1 MLGTWQ
7 SVALVDLNQ
16 GNPRRSPRLSFLPGQ
31 RRPVGWCPVQTH
43 EIRKRFLD
51 HFVNAGHTEVPSA
64 SVILDDPNLL
74 FVNAGMVQFVP
85 FFLGQRTAPYTTAT
99 SIQKCIRT
107 PDIDEVGITTRHN
120 TFFQMAG
127 NFSFGD
133 YFKRG
138 AIELA
143 WTLLTNPVSEGGY
156 GFDPERLWA
165 TVFYDDDEA
174 VALWQEVAG
183 LPPERI
189 QRRGMADNYWSM
201 GIPGPCG
208 PCSEIYYDRGPEYGV
223 EGGPE
228 ADENRYIEIWNLVFM
243 QNERGEGTS
252 KDDFEI
258 LGPLPRQNID
268 TGMGVERIACLLQ
281 GVDNVYETDLLRPV
295 IDTVEQYAPR
305 GYGQGNGTDDIRY
318 RVIADHTR
326 TAAIIIA
333 DGVTPSNEGRG
344 YVLRRLLR
352 RIIRSAKLLGIEAPI
367 VGELMATVRDA
378 MGPSYPEL
386 VTDFDRISRIAVAE
400 ETAFNR
406 TLASG
411 SKLFED
417 AATATRS
424 SGKTQLAG
432 SDAFALHDT
441 YGFPI
446 ELTLEMA
453 AEAGLSVDELGFRE
467 LMAEQRRRAKADAAA
482 RKHAHADLSAFREL
496 VDAGPT
502 EFTGFDE
509 LSSEARILGIFV
521 DGKRVPVVAHH
532 APGDTEL
539 RVEIVLDRTP
549 LYAESGG
556 QIADAGWITGT
567 GGSQS
572 AKAAVTDVQKIAK
585 SLWVHRVNVESG
597 EFVEGDTI
605 VAAVDPH
612 WRRGATQGHSGTHMV
627 HAALRQVLGP
637 NAVQAGSLNRPGY
650 LRFDFNSQSA
660 LTEEQRNQVEEV
672 SNEAVQADYPVNT
685 FLTGLEKA
693 KAMGAMAMFGEQYPD
708 EVRVVE
714 IGGPFSLE
722 LCGGTHV
729 NNSAQIGPITILG
742 ESSVGSGVRRV
753 EAYVGLDS
761 FRHLSKERALMA
773 GLASSLK
780 VPSDEVPARVA
791 ILVEKLKTAEKELE
805 RVRLNAAR
813 SGAADAAGTAEQIG
827 TVRLVAQRMA
837 SGMSAGDLRSL
848 VGDIKSRLGS
858 DPGVVVLIAE
868 ADSENGPT
876 VPFVVAA
883 NQAAQDAGVRAN
895 ELVQCVSTAVG
906 GRGGGKPDLAQ
917 GSGKDA
923 AGIEAALAAVR
934 AELARG

>member
-1 MLGTWQ
+1 M
-7 SVALVDLNQ
+7 
-16 GNPRRSPRLSFLPGQ
+16 
-31 RRPVGWCPVQTH
+31 QTH

-51 HFVNAGHTEVPSA
+51 HFVQAGHTEVPSA

-85 FFLGQRTAPYTTAT
+85 YFLGQRTPPYPTAT

-133 YFKRG
+133 YFKRR

-143 WTLLTNPVSEGGY
+143 WTLLTKPVEQGGY

-174 VALWQEVAG
+174 VQLWQEVAG
-183 LPPERI
+183 LPIERI

-208 PCSEIYYDRGPEYGV
+208 PCSEIYYDRGPAYGV

-258 LGPLPRQNID
+258 LGPLPRKNID

-281 GVDNVYETDLLRPV
+281 DVDNVYETDLLRPV
-295 IDTVEQYAPR
+295 IDQVAQFAPR
-305 GYGQGNGTDDIRY
+305 GYGQGSHDDDVRY
-318 RVIADHTR
+318 RVIADHSR
-326 TAAIIIA
+326 TSAIIIA
-333 DGVTPSNEGRG
+333 DGVTPGNEGRG

-352 RIIRSAKLLGIEAPI
+352 RIIRAAKLLGVEQPI
-367 VGELMATVRDA
+367 MADLMVTVRDA

-386 VTDFDRISRIAVAE
+386 VTDFDRIQRIAVAE

-411 SKLFED
+411 SKLFEEAA
-417 AATATRS
+417 AATKSA
-424 SGKTQLAG
+424 GKTVLGG
-432 SDAFALHDT
+432 SEAFTLHDT

-453 AEAGLSVDELGFRE
+453 AEADLSVDELGFRE

-509 LSSEARILGIFV
+509 LTSEARILGIFV
-521 DGKRVPVVAHH
+521 DGKRVPVVAHGGREQ
-532 APGDTEL
+532 APE

-556 QIADAGWITGT
+556 QIADAGWISA
-567 GGSQS
+567 GGA

-585 SLWVHRVNVESG
+585 TLWVHRVNVESG
-597 EFVEGDTI
+597 EFVEGDT
-605 VAAVDPH
+605 VTAAVDPE

-650 LRFDFNSQSA
+650 LRFDFNYQGA
-660 LTEEQRNQVEEV
+660 LSDEQRAQVEEV
-672 SNEAVQADYPVNT
+672 TNEAVQADFEVHT
-685 FLTGLEKA
+685 FNEKLEKA
-693 KAMGAMAMFGEQYPD
+693 KAMGAMAMFGESYPD

-729 NNSAQIGPITILG
+729 HNSAQIGPVTILG

-761 FRHLSKERALMA
+761 FRHLAKERALMA

-791 ILVEKLKTAEKELE
+791 TLVEKLKAAEKELD
-805 RVRLNAAR
+805 RVRLATARAAAANAA
-813 SGAADAAGTAEQIG
+813 AGAEQVG
-827 TVRLVAQRMA
+827 KVRLVAQRMSA
-837 SGMSAGDLRSL
+837 GMNAGDLRSL
-848 VGDIKSRLGS
+848 VGDIRGKMGS
-858 DPGVVVLIAE
+858 EPGVVVLI
-868 ADSENGPT
+868 SEGDDGT
-876 VPFVVAA
+876 VPFVVATNA
-883 NQAAQDAGVRAN
+883 AAQDAGLRAN
-895 ELVQCVSTAVG
+895 ELIKQISSAVD
-906 GRGGGKPDLAQ
+906 GRGGGKADLAQ
-917 GSGKDA
+917 GSGKNPAGIDA
-923 AGIEAALAAVR
+923 ALGAVR
-934 AELARG
+934 AEIARS

>member
-1 MLGTWQ
+1 M
-7 SVALVDLNQ
+7 
-16 GNPRRSPRLSFLPGQ
+16 
-31 RRPVGWCPVQTH
+31 QTH

-51 HFVNAGHTEVPSA
+51 HFVAAGHTEVPSA

-85 FFLGQRTAPYTTAT
+85 YFLGQRTPPYDTAT

-133 YFKRG
+133 YFKRR

-143 WTLLTNPVSEGGY
+143 WELLTKPAAEGGY
-156 GFDPERLWA
+156 GMDRERLWA

-174 VALWQEVAG
+174 ERLWQEVAG

-208 PCSEIYYDRGPEYGV
+208 PCSEIYYDRGPEAN
-223 EGGPE
+223 E
-228 ADENRYIEIWNLVFM
+228 DRYIEIWNLVFM

-252 KDDFEI
+252 KEDFEI
-258 LGPLPRQNID
+258 LGPLPRKNID

-295 IDTVEQYAPR
+295 IDKAAQYAPR
-305 GYGQGNGTDDIRY
+305 GYGAGNNDDDVRY
-318 RVIADHTR
+318 RVIADHSR
-326 TAAIIIA
+326 TAAVIIA

-352 RIIRSAKLLGIEAPI
+352 RIIRSAKLLGIERPI

-378 MGPSYPEL
+378 MGPSYPEM
-386 VTDFDRISRIAVAE
+386 VTDFDRINRIAVAE

-417 AATATRS
+417 AAAATRA
-424 SGKTQLAG
+424 SGSTELGGAE
-432 SDAFALHDT
+432 AFTLHDT

-509 LSSEARILGIFV
+509 LSSQARILGIFV

-532 APGDTEL
+532 PRVHSETMPPE

-556 QIADAGWITGT
+556 QIADVGWLTGT
-567 GGSQS
+567 GASES
-572 AKAAVTDVQKIAK
+572 ARAAVADVQKIAK
-585 SLWVHRVNVESG
+585 TLWVHRVNVESG

-605 VAAVDPH
+605 VAAVDPQC
-612 WRRGATQGHSGTHMV
+612 RRGATQGHSGTHMV
-627 HAALRQVLGP
+627 HAALREVLGP

-650 LRFDFNSQSA
+650 LRFDFNWQGA
-660 LTEEQRNQVEEV
+660 LTDDQRGRIEEIA
-672 SNEAVQADYPVNT
+672 NEAVQADYPVNT
-685 FLTGLEKA
+685 FLTELDRA
-693 KAMGAMAMFGEQYPD
+693 KAMGAMALFGEQYP
-708 EVRVVE
+708 EQVRVVE

-729 NNSAQIGPITILG
+729 HNSAQIGPVTLLG
-742 ESSVGSGVRRV
+742 DSSVGSGVRRV

-761 FRHLSKERALMA
+761 FRHLSRERALMA

-780 VPSDEVPARVA
+780 VPSEEVPARVA
-791 ILVEKLKTAEKELE
+791 TLVERLRAAEKELE
-805 RVRLNAAR
+805 RVRLASARAAAGNAA
-813 SGAADAAGTAEQIG
+813 ATAEQVG
-827 TVRLVAQRMA
+827 KVRLVAQRLA
-837 SGMSAGDLRSL
+837 AGMTAADLRSL
-848 VGDIKSRLGS
+848 VGDIRSRFGTE
-858 DPGVVVLIAE
+858 PGVVVLLAE
-868 ADSENGPT
+868 GPEGT
-876 VPFVVAA
+876 VPFVVAS
-883 NQAAQDAGVRAN
+883 NPAAQEAGVRAN
-895 ELVQCVSTAVG
+895 DLVGVVAAAVG
-906 GRGGGKPDLAQ
+906 GRGGGKADLAQ
-917 GSGKDA
+917 GSGKDSS
-923 AGIEAALAAVR
+923 GIEAALGAVR
-934 AELARG
+934 AELAGS

>member
-1 MLGTWQ
+1 M
-7 SVALVDLNQ
+7 
-16 GNPRRSPRLSFLPGQ
+16 
-31 RRPVGWCPVQTH
+31 QTH
-43 EIRKRFLD
+43 EIRKRFTD
-51 HFVNAGHTEVPSA
+51 HFVQAGHTEVPSA

-85 FFLGQRTAPYTTAT
+85 YFLGQRTPPYTTAT

-133 YFKRG
+133 YFKRR

-143 WTLLTNPVSEGGY
+143 WDLLTKPIAEGGY
-156 GFDPERLWA
+156 GMASERLWA

-174 VALWQEVAG
+174 EQLWQEVAG

-208 PCSEIYYDRGPEYGV
+208 PCSEIYYDRGPQYGV

-228 ADENRYIEIWNLVFM
+228 ANEDRYIEIWNLVFM
-243 QNERGEGTS
+243 QNERGQGTG
-252 KDDFEI
+252 KEDFEI
-258 LGPLPRQNID
+258 LGPLPRKNID

-295 IDTVEQYAPR
+295 IDKTSQYAPR
-305 GYGQGNGTDDIRY
+305 GYGAGTEADDIRY
-318 RVIADHTR
+318 RIIADHSR

-352 RIIRSAKLLGIEAPI
+352 RIVRAARLLGIERPL

-386 VTDFDRISRIAVAE
+386 VTDFDRINRIAVAE

-411 SKLFED
+411 SKLFDEAA
-417 AATATRS
+417 AATRAAGT
-424 SGKTQLAG
+424 TELAG
-432 SDAFALHDT
+432 ADAFALHDT

-453 AEAGLSVDELGFRE
+453 AEAGLTVDELGFRE

-509 LSSEARILGIFV
+509 LTSAARILGIFV

-532 APGDTEL
+532 PRVHSETAPPQ

-556 QIADAGWITGT
+556 QIADTGTITGT
-567 GGSQS
+567 GANQT
-572 AKAAVTDVQKIAK
+572 ARAAVTDVQKIGK
-585 SLWVHRVNVESG
+585 TLWVHRVNVESG
-597 EFVEGDTI
+597 EFVEGDT
-605 VAAVDPH
+605 VEAAVDTG
-612 WRRGATQGHSGTHMV
+612 WRHGATQGHSGTHLV
-627 HAALRQVLGP
+627 HAALRQILGP

-650 LRFDFNSQSA
+650 LRFDFQWQGPLS
-660 LTEEQRNQVEEV
+660 EDQRSRIEEV
-672 SNEAVQADYPVNT
+672 ANEAVEADYAVNT
-685 FLTGLEKA
+685 FTTGLEDA
-693 KAMGAMAMFGEQYPD
+693 KAMGAMALFGEQYPD
-708 EVRVVE
+708 QVRVVE

-729 NNSAQIGPITILG
+729 RNSAQVGPVTILG

-761 FRHLSKERALMA
+761 FRHLAKERALMA
-773 GLASSLK
+773 GLAASLK
-780 VPSDEVPARVA
+780 VPSEEVPGRVA
-791 ILVEKLKTAEKELE
+791 TLVERLKAAEKELE
-805 RVRLNAAR
+805 RVRLAAAR
-813 SGAADAAGTAEQIG
+813 ANAADAAATAETVG
-827 TVRLVAQRMA
+827 SVRLVAQRTA
-837 SGMSAGDLRSL
+837 TGMTAADLRTLAGDIR
-848 VGDIKSRLGS
+848 GRLGPG
-858 DPGVVVLIAE
+858 PGVVVLVAE
-868 ADSENGPT
+868 HDSA

-883 NQAAQDAGVRAN
+883 SQAAQDAGLRAD
-895 ELVQCVSTAVG
+895 ELARIVATAVG
-906 GRGGGKPDLAQ
+906 GRGGGKADLAQ
-917 GSGKDA
+917 GSGTDP
-923 AGIEAALAAVR
+923 AGIDAALAAVR
-934 AELARG
+934 TELARG

>member
-1 MLGTWQ
+1 M
-7 SVALVDLNQ
+7 
-16 GNPRRSPRLSFLPGQ
+16 
-31 RRPVGWCPVQTH
+31 QTH

-51 HFVNAGHTEVPSA
+51 HFVKAGHTEVPSA

-85 FFLGQRTAPYTTAT
+85 FFLGARTPPYERAT
-99 SIQKCIRT
+99 SVQKCIRT
-107 PDIDEVGITTRHN
+107 PDIEEVGITTRHN

-133 YFKRG
+133 YFKKG

-165 TVFYDDDEA
+165 TVYLDDDEA
-174 VALWQEVAG
+174 IELWQEVAG
-183 LPPERI
+183 LPLERI

-223 EGGPE
+223 DGGPE
-228 ADENRYIEIWNLVFM
+228 ANEDRYIEIWNLVFM

-258 LGPLPRQNID
+258 LGPLPRKNID

-281 GVDNVYETDLLRPV
+281 GVDNVYETDLVRPV
-295 IDTVEQYAPR
+295 IDKVAQYAPR
-305 GYGQGNGTDDIRY
+305 GYGQGNHTDDVRY
-318 RVIADHTR
+318 RIIGDHSR
-326 TAAIIIA
+326 TAAIIIG
-333 DGVTPSNEGRG
+333 DGVSPGNEGRG

-352 RIIRSAKLLGIEAPI
+352 RIIRAAKLLGVEQPI
-367 VGELMATVRDA
+367 MSELMVTVRDE

-386 VTDFDRISRIAVAE
+386 VTDFDRIHRIAVAE

-411 SKLFED
+411 SRLFDD
-417 AATATRS
+417 AAEATRS
-424 SGKTQLAG
+424 AGKSTLSGV
-432 SDAFALHDT
+432 DAFTLHDT

-453 AEAGLSVDELGFRE
+453 AEAGLSVDEEGFRG
-467 LMAEQRRRAKADAAA
+467 LMAEQRQRAKADAAA
-482 RKHAHADLSAFREL
+482 RKQAHTDLSAYRDL
-496 VDAGPT
+496 VDGGPT

-509 LSSEARILGIFV
+509 LATQATILGIFV
-521 DGKRVPVVAHH
+521 DGTRVPVVSH
-532 APGDTEL
+532 GSTDGTVEL
-539 RVEIVLDRTP
+539 ILDRTP
-549 LYAESGG
+549 FYAESGG
-556 QIADAGWITGT
+556 QIADEGTITGT
-567 GGSQS
+567 GSS
-572 AKAAVTDVQKIAK
+572 ETAKATVTDVQKIAK
-585 SLWVHRVNVESG
+585 TLWAHRIRVESG

-605 VAAVDPH
+605 LAEVDPT
-612 WRRGATQGHSGTHMV
+612 WRHGATQGHSGTHMV
-627 HAALRQVLGP
+627 HAALREVLGP

-650 LRFDFNSQSA
+650 LRFDFNWQGSLSEA
-660 LTEEQRNQVEEV
+660 QRTQIEEV
-672 SNEAVQADYPVNT
+672 ANEAVQADYAVNT
-685 FLTGLEKA
+685 FNTGLDQA
-693 KAMGAMAMFGEQYPD
+693 KAMGAMALFGENYPD

-729 NNSAQIGPITILG
+729 RSSAQIGPVTLLG

-753 EAYVGLDS
+753 EAYVGLES

-780 VPSDEVPARVA
+780 VPSEEVPARVA
-791 ILVEKLKTAEKELE
+791 NLVERLRAAEKELDK
-805 RVRLNAAR
+805 VRLANARAAAANAAA
-813 SGAADAAGTAEQIG
+813 GAETVGK
-827 TVRLVAQRMA
+827 VRLVAQRMA
-837 SGMSAGDLRSL
+837 GGVSAADLRSL
-848 VGDIKSRLGS
+848 VGDIKGKLGS
-858 DPGVVVLIAE
+858 EPGVVALIAE
-868 ADSENGPT
+868 GDDDS
-876 VPFVVAA
+876 VPFVVAVNA
-883 NQAAQDAGVRAN
+883 GAQDLGLKAGD
-895 ELVQCVSTAVG
+895 LVKVLGGPVN
-906 GRGGGKPDLAQ
+906 GRGGGKADLAQ
-917 GSGKDA
+917 GSGKGA
-923 AGIEAALAAVR
+923 AGIDAALAALR
-934 AELARG
+934 AEISRS

>member
-1 MLGTWQ
+1 
-7 SVALVDLNQ
+7 
-16 GNPRRSPRLSFLPGQ
+16 
-31 RRPVGWCPVQTH
+31 VQTH

-51 HFVNAGHTEVPSA
+51 HFVKAGHTEVPSA

-85 FFLGQRTAPYTTAT
+85 YFLGQRTPPWNRAT

-143 WTLLTNPVSEGGY
+143 WTLLTNPVEEGGY

-165 TVFYDDDEA
+165 TVYLDDDEA
-174 VALWQEVAG
+174 IGLWQEVAG
-183 LPPERI
+183 LPAERI

-208 PCSEIYYDRGPEYGV
+208 PSSEIYYDRGPEYGV

-228 ADENRYIEIWNLVFM
+228 ANEDRYIEIWNLVFM

-252 KDDFEI
+252 KEDFEI
-258 LGPLPRQNID
+258 LGPLPRKNID
-268 TGMGVERIACLLQ
+268 TGMGIERVACLLQ

-295 IDTVEQYAPR
+295 IDKVAAVAPR
-305 GYGQGNGTDDIRY
+305 GYGAGNHDDDVRY
-318 RVIADHTR
+318 RIIADHTR

-333 DGVTPSNEGRG
+333 DGVSPGNEGRG

-352 RIIRSAKLLGIEAPI
+352 RIIRAAKLLGVEQPVMGDLI
-367 VGELMATVRDA
+367 ATVRDA

-386 VTDFDRISRIAVAE
+386 VTDFERINRIAVAE

-417 AATATRS
+417 AARATKK
-424 SGKTQLAG
+424 SGATVLSG
-432 SDAFALHDT
+432 SDAFTLHDT

-446 ELTLEMA
+446 DLTLEMA
-453 AEAGLSVDELGFRE
+453 AEAGLSVDQEGFRT
-467 LMAEQRRRAKADAAA
+467 LMAEQRQRAKADAAA
-482 RKHAHADLSAFREL
+482 RKQAHTDLSAYREL

-509 LSSEARILGIFV
+509 LTSEATILGIFV
-521 DGKRVPVVAHH
+521 DGKRVPVVSHDGLEA
-532 APGDTEL
+532 D
-539 RVEIVLDRTP
+539 RVELILDRTP
-549 LYAESGG
+549 FYAEAGG
-556 QIADAGWITGT
+556 QIADEGTISGT
-567 GGSQS
+567 GASGT
-572 AKAAVTDVQKIAK
+572 ARAAVTDVQKIART
-585 SLWVHRVNVESG
+585 LWAHRVNVESG
-597 EFVEGDTI
+597 EFVEGDT
-605 VAAVDPH
+605 VTAAVDPK

-627 HAALRQVLGP
+627 HAALREVLGP

-650 LRFDFNSQSA
+650 LRFDFNWQGPLSDD
-660 LTEEQRNQVEEV
+660 QRTQIEEV
-672 SNEAVQADYPVNT
+672 TNQAVEADYEVHT
-685 FLTGLEKA
+685 FVTELEKA
-693 KAMGAMAMFGEQYPD
+693 KAMGAMAMFGERYPD
-708 EVRVVE
+708 QVRVVE

-729 NNSAQIGPITILG
+729 HNSAQIGPVTILG

-761 FRHLSKERALMA
+761 FRHLAKERALMA

-780 VPSDEVPARVA
+780 VPSEEVPARVA
-791 ILVEKLKTAEKELE
+791 NLVERLKAAEKELD
-805 RVRLNAAR
+805 RMRLANARAAAVNAVA
-813 SGAADAAGTAEQIG
+813 GAETVGK
-827 TVRLVAQRMA
+827 VRLVAQRM
-837 SGMSAGDLRSL
+837 SGGMSANDLRSL
-848 VGDIKSRLGS
+848 VGDIRGKLGS
-858 DPGVVVLIAE
+858 EPAVVALIAE
-868 ADSENGPT
+868 GENDA
-876 VPFVVAA
+876 VPFVVAV
-883 NQAAQDAGVRAN
+883 NPAAQDLGLRAN
-895 ELVQCVSTAVG
+895 DLVKQFAAPVN
-906 GRGGGKPDLAQ
+906 GRGGGKADLAQ
-917 GSGKDA
+917 GSGKGA
-923 AGIEAALAAVR
+923 AGIDAALAALR
-934 AELARG
+934 AEIGRS

>member
-1 MLGTWQ
+1 M
-7 SVALVDLNQ
+7 
-16 GNPRRSPRLSFLPGQ
+16 
-31 RRPVGWCPVQTH
+31 QTH

-51 HFVNAGHTEVPSA
+51 HFVKAGHTEVPSA

-85 FFLGQRTAPYTTAT
+85 FFLGQRTPPYNTAT
-99 SIQKCIRT
+99 SVQKCIRT

-133 YFKRG
+133 YFKRE

-156 GFDPERLWA
+156 GFEPEKLWA
-165 TVFYDDDEA
+165 TVYLDDDEA
-174 VALWQEVAG
+174 IGLWQEIAG
-183 LPPERI
+183 LPLDRI

-208 PCSEIYYDRGPEYGV
+208 PCSEIYYDRGPEYGI

-228 ADENRYIEIWNLVFM
+228 ANEDRYIEIWNLVFM

-252 KDDFEI
+252 KTDFEI

-281 GVDNVYETDLLRPV
+281 GVDNVYETDLVRPV
-295 IDTVEQYAPR
+295 IDCVAAVAPR
-305 GYGQGNGTDDIRY
+305 GYGQGSHEDDVRY
-318 RVIADHTR
+318 RVIGDHAR
-326 TAAIIIA
+326 TAAIIIG
-333 DGVTPSNEGRG
+333 DGVSPGNEGRG

-352 RIIRSAKLLGIEAPI
+352 RIIRSTKLLGVEKPMM
-367 VGELMATVRDA
+367 GELMAVVRDE

-386 VTDFDRISRIAVAE
+386 VTDFERISRIAVAE

-417 AATATRS
+417 AADKTKTA
-424 SGKTQLAG
+424 GKSTLSG

-453 AEAGLSVDELGFRE
+453 AEAGLSVDENGFRD
-467 LMAEQRRRAKADAAA
+467 LMNEQRQRAKADAAA
-482 RKHAHADLSAFREL
+482 RKHAHADLTAYREL

-509 LSSEARILGIFV
+509 LDSQATILGIFV
-521 DGKRVPVVAHH
+521 DGARVPVAS
-532 APGDTEL
+532 AGTEA
-539 RVEIVLDRTP
+539 EIVLDRTP

-556 QIADAGWITGT
+556 QIADIGSIRGDGT
-567 GGSQS
+567 NATSQ
-572 AKAAVTDVQKIAK
+572 AKVSDVQKIAK
-585 SLWVHRVNVESG
+585 TLFAHKVTVESG
-597 EFVEGDTI
+597 EFVEGDQV
-605 VAAVDPH
+605 VASVDPQ
-612 WRRGATQGHSGTHMV
+612 WRHGATQGHSGTHMV

-650 LRFDFNSQSA
+650 LRFDFSWQGA
-660 LTEEQRNQVEEV
+660 LSDAQRQEVEDV
-672 SNEAVQADYPVNT
+672 ANKAVEANYPVNT
-685 FLTGLEKA
+685 FVTNLDQA
-693 KAMGAMAMFGEQYPD
+693 KSMGAMALFGENYGD
-708 EVRVVE
+708 RVRVVD

-729 NNSAQIGPITILG
+729 AHSSQIGPVTLLG

-753 EAYVGLDS
+753 EAYVGLDA
-761 FRHLSKERALMA
+761 FRYLSKERALMA
-773 GLASSLK
+773 ALSSTLK
-780 VPSDEVPARVA
+780 VPSDEVPGRVA
-791 ILVEKLKTAEKELE
+791 TLVERLKVAEKELE
-805 RVRLNAAR
+805 QTRLASVKGSIATLVDNAERLGTSA
-813 SGAADAAGTAEQIG
+813 GAVTVVAHRLPDGTG
-827 TVRLVAQRMA
+827 
-837 SGMSAGDLRSL
+837 AGDLRSL
-848 VGDIKSRLGS
+848 IGDIRGRLGS
-858 DPGVVVLIAE
+858 DPAVVALIA
-868 ADSENGPT
+868 AGDGS
-876 VPFVVAA
+876 VPFVVSV
-883 NQAAQDAGVRAN
+883 NKAAQDAGLRAN
-895 ELVQCVSTAVG
+895 DLVGAIGPAVD
-906 GRGGGKPDLAQ
+906 GRGGGKSDTAQ
-917 GSGKDA
+917 GSGKDPS
-923 AGIEAALAAVR
+923 GIDAALQALREQIRQA
-934 AELARG
+934 

>member
-1 MLGTWQ
+1 M
-7 SVALVDLNQ
+7 
-16 GNPRRSPRLSFLPGQ
+16 
-31 RRPVGWCPVQTH
+31 QTH

-51 HFVNAGHTEVPSA
+51 HFVKAGHTEVPSA

-85 FFLGQRTAPYTTAT
+85 FCLGQRTPPYPTAT

-143 WTLLTNPVSEGGY
+143 WTLLTNSVDDGGY
-156 GFDPERLWA
+156 GFDPEKLWA
-165 TVFYDDDEA
+165 TVYLDDDEA
-174 VALWQEVAG
+174 AGLWQEVAG
-183 LPPERI
+183 LPAERI

-208 PCSEIYYDRGPEYGV
+208 PSSEIYYDRGPEYGP
-223 EGGPE
+223 EGGPLASE
-228 ADENRYIEIWNLVFM
+228 ERYIEIWNLVFM
-243 QNERGEGTS
+243 ENERGEGTT
-252 KDDFEI
+252 KDDYAI
-258 LGPLPRQNID
+258 LGPLPRKNID
-268 TGMGVERIACLLQ
+268 TGMGVERVAVLLQ
-281 GVDNVYETDLLRPV
+281 GVHNVYETDLLRPV
-295 IDTVEQYAPR
+295 IDTVAAKAPR
-305 GYGQGNGTDDIRY
+305 GYDVGNHDDDVRY
-318 RVIADHTR
+318 RIIADHSR
-326 TAAIIIA
+326 TAAILIG
-333 DGVTPSNEGRG
+333 DGVSPGNDGRG

-352 RIIRSAKLLGIEAPI
+352 RVIRSAKLLDIDGPI

-386 VTDFDRISRIAVAE
+386 VTDFERINRIAVAE

-411 SKLFED
+411 SKLFEEV
-417 AATATRS
+417 AGATKASGATVLS
-424 SGKTQLAG
+424 G
-432 SDAFALHDT
+432 SDAFTLHDT

-453 AEAGLSVDELGFRE
+453 AEAGLKVDEAGFHE

-482 RKHAHADLSAFREL
+482 RKHAHADLSAYREL

-521 DGKRVPVVAHH
+521 DGRRVPVVAHDD
-532 APGDTEL
+532 AVAAD
-539 RVEIVLDRTP
+539 RVELVLDRTP

-556 QIADAGWITGT
+556 QVADVGTISGT
-567 GGSQS
+567 GAGES
-572 AKAAVTDVQKIAK
+572 ARAAVTDVQKIAHT
-585 SLWVHRVNVESG
+585 LWVHRVNVESG

-605 VAAVDPH
+605 VAAVDPG
-612 WRRGATQGHSGTHMV
+612 WRKGATQGHSGTHMV

-650 LRFDFNSQSA
+650 LRFDFNWQGP
-660 LTEEQRNQVEEV
+660 LTEEQRTQIEEV
-672 SNEAVQADYPVNT
+672 TNQAVQADFEVHT
-685 FLTGLEKA
+685 FTEQLDKA
-693 KAMGAMAMFGEQYPD
+693 KAMGALALFGERYPD

-729 NNSAQIGPITILG
+729 HNSAQIGPVTILG

-753 EAYVGLDS
+753 EAYVGLES
-761 FRHLSKERALMA
+761 FKHLAKERALMA

-791 ILVEKLKTAEKELE
+791 NLVERLKAAEKELE
-805 RVRLNAAR
+805 RVRLANARAAATNAAA
-813 SGAADAAGTAEQIG
+813 GAQRIG
-827 TVRLVAQRMA
+827 NVRVVAQRMSA
-837 SGMSAGDLRSL
+837 GMTAGDLRSL
-848 VGDIKSRLGS
+848 VGDIRGKLGS
-858 DPGVVVLIAE
+858 DPAVVALIAE
-868 ADSENGPT
+868 GDGDT
-876 VPFVVAA
+876 VPYAVAA
-883 NQAAQDAGVRAN
+883 NPAAQELGLRAN
-895 ELVQCVSTAVG
+895 DLVKQLAGAVD
-906 GRGGGKPDLAQ
+906 GRGGGKADLAQ
-917 GSGKDA
+917 GSGRDPS
-923 AGIEAALAAVR
+923 GIEAALDAVR
-934 AELARG
+934 AEIARVS

>member
-1 MLGTWQ
+1 M
-7 SVALVDLNQ
+7 
-16 GNPRRSPRLSFLPGQ
+16 
-31 RRPVGWCPVQTH
+31 QTH

-51 HFVNAGHTEVPSA
+51 HFVKAGHTEVPSA

-85 FFLGQRTAPYTTAT
+85 FFLGQRTPPYTTAT

-143 WTLLTNPVSEGGY
+143 WTLLTNSVAEGGY

-165 TVFYDDDEA
+165 TVYLDDDEA
-174 VALWQEVAG
+174 AQLWEDIAG
-183 LPPERI
+183 LPAERI

-208 PCSEIYYDRGPEYGV
+208 PSSEIYYDRGAEYGS
-223 EGGPE
+223 EGGPA
-228 ADENRYIEIWNLVFM
+228 ADEERYIEIWNLVFM

-252 KDDFEI
+252 KEDYQI
-258 LGPLPRQNID
+258 LGPLPRKNID
-268 TGMGVERIACLLQ
+268 TGMGVERVAVLLQ
-281 GVDNVYETDLLRPV
+281 GVHNVYETDLLRPV
-295 IDTVEQYAPR
+295 IDTVAARAPR
-305 GYGQGNGTDDIRY
+305 GYDIGNHDDDVRY
-318 RVIADHTR
+318 RIIADHSR
-326 TAAIIIA
+326 TAAILIG
-333 DGVTPSNEGRG
+333 DGVSPGNDGRG

-352 RIIRSAKLLGIEAPI
+352 RVIRSAKLLGIEEPI
-367 VGELMATVRDA
+367 VGDLMATVRDA

-386 VTDFDRISRIAVAE
+386 VADFDRIRRIAVAE

-406 TLASG
+406 TLQSG
-411 SKLFED
+411 SRLFDEV
-417 AATATRS
+417 AVATKT
-424 SGKTQLAG
+424 SGAGVLSG
-432 SDAFALHDT
+432 SDAFTLHDT

-453 AEAGLSVDELGFRE
+453 AEAGLQVDEAGFRE

-482 RKHAHADLSAFREL
+482 RKHAHADLSAYREL

-502 EFTGFDE
+502 EFTGFNE
-509 LSSEARILGIFV
+509 LTSEARILGIFV
-521 DGKRVPVVAHH
+521 DGKRVPVVAHG
-532 APGDTEL
+532 AEGSAGADQVEL
-539 RVEIVLDRTP
+539 VLDRTP

-556 QIADAGWITGT
+556 QVADAGTISGT
-567 GGSQS
+567 GAGES
-572 AKAAVTDVQKIAK
+572 ARAAVTDVQKIAK
-585 SLWVHRVNVESG
+585 TLWVHRVNVESG
-597 EFVEGDTI
+597 EFVEGDT
-605 VAAVDPH
+605 VTAAVDAG
-612 WRRGATQGHSGTHMV
+612 WRKGATQGHSGTHMV

-650 LRFDFNSQSA
+650 LRFDFNWQGP
-660 LTEEQRNQVEEV
+660 LTEEQRTHIEEV
-672 SNEAVQADYPVNT
+672 TNQAVQADFEVHT
-685 FLTGLEKA
+685 FNEQLDKA
-693 KAMGAMAMFGEQYPD
+693 KAMGALALFGESYPD

-729 NNSAQIGPITILG
+729 HNSAQIGPVTILG

-753 EAYVGLDS
+753 EAYVGLES
-761 FRHLSKERALMA
+761 FRHLAKERALMA

-780 VPSDEVPARVA
+780 VPSEEVPARVA
-791 ILVEKLKTAEKELE
+791 NLVERLKAAEKELDRSRLASARAAAVNAAAGAE
-805 RVRLNAAR
+805 RVGN
-813 SGAADAAGTAEQIG
+813 
-827 TVRLVAQRMA
+827 VRLVAQRM
-837 SGMSAGDLRSL
+837 SGGMTAADLRSL
-848 VGDIKSRLGS
+848 VGDIRGKLGS
-858 DPGVVVLIAE
+858 EPAVVALIAE
-868 ADSENGPT
+868 GEGGS
-876 VPFVVAA
+876 VPYAIAA
-883 NQAAQDAGVRAN
+883 NPAAQDLGIRAN
-895 ELVQCVSTAVG
+895 DLIEPLAGAVD

-917 GSGKDA
+917 GSGKDPS
-923 AGIEAALAAVR
+923 GIDAALDALR
-934 AELARG
+934 AEIARVS